1 MFRHS
6 YCNFNSMKQTILF
19 TLLLLLFTS
28 CSSVR
33 VVTDY
38 DSSANFSN
46 YNSFAFSKSQIDKI
60 EISDLDKKR
69 ILSSVENQMQKKGY
83 ALSNTP
89 DLIINIDTKSRED
102 VYINRYN
109 EYPYYGW
116 YPFGM
121 SMSTSYRPSSR
132 IVGLLYIDV
141 IDAKT
146 GSLLWQGN
154 GSGTLSSNKSSRDE
168 LINNFVSKLLES
180 YPSKNL

>member
-6 YCNFNSMKQTILF
+6 YCNFIVMKQTIILTTF
-19 TLLLLLFTS
+19 LLLFSS

-38 DSSANFSN
+38 DSSANFSS
-46 YNSFAFSKSQIDKI
+46 YKSFAFSKSQIDKI

-69 ILSSVENQMQKKGY
+69 ILSSVENQMLSKGY
-83 ALSNTP
+83 ILSTNP
-89 DLIINIDTKSRED
+89 DLIVNIDTKSRED

-132 IVGLLYIDV
+132 IVGLLYIDI

-146 GSLLWQGN
+146 GALLWQGN
-154 GSGTLSSNKSSRDE
+154 GSGTLSSNNSSRDE
-168 LINNFVSKLLES
+168 LINNFVIRLLES
-180 YPSKNL
+180 YPPKNL

>member
-6 YCNFNSMKQTILF
+6 YCILLDMKK
-19 TLLLLLFTS
+19 LLLLFFSLTIVS
-28 CSSVR
+28 CSSVK
-33 VVTDY
+33 VITDF

-46 YNSFAFSKSQIDKI
+46 YTSFAFSKSQIKKL

-69 ILSSVENQMQKKGY
+69 ILSSIENLMQSKGY
-83 ALSNTP
+83 VSSNSP
-89 DLIINIDTKSRED
+89 DLIINVDTKSRED

-109 EYPYYGW
+109 DFPYYGW
-116 YPFGM
+116 YGPT
-121 SMSTSYRPSSR
+121 MSTTYRPSSR
-132 IVGLLYIDV
+132 IVGLLYIDI

-154 GSGTLSSNKSSRDE
+154 GSGSLSSNKLSRDE
-168 LINNFVSKLLES
+168 LINNFVYRLLES

>member
-1 MFRHS
+1 MEFDTRNTFKNTLHATASGWAFFKVWKVNRNASFLDGIDLRVKLQKAKFEQLCQDLFR
-6 YCNFNSMKQTILF
+6 YCLEPIEKVL
-19 TLLLLLFTS
+19 
-28 CSSVR
+28 R
-33 VVTDY
+33 
-38 DSSANFSN
+38 DSQI
-46 YNSFAFSKSQIDKI
+46 SKSQIDEI
-60 EISDLDKKR
+60 EISDLGKKR

-154 GSGTLSSNKSSRDE
+154 GSGTLIGN
-168 LINNFVSKLLES
+168 
-180 YPSKNL
+180 

>member
-1 MFRHS
+1 
-6 YCNFNSMKQTILF
+6 
-19 TLLLLLFTS
+19 
-28 CSSVR
+28 
-33 VVTDY
+33 
-38 DSSANFSN
+38 
-46 YNSFAFSKSQIDKI
+46 
-60 EISDLDKKR
+60 
-69 ILSSVENQMQKKGY
+69 MQKKGY
-83 ALSNTP
+83 TLSNNP

-168 LINNFVSKLLES
+168 LINKLNEKGIGVAVHYKPIHQLSYYRKKYNYDKSQFPNSNALFKSIISLPLYPNLSNESVKYIINSIVELSKLFG
-180 YPSKNL
+180 K